1 MSQLQTSFLQG
12 SLATDLMVGGS
23 FISSFL
29 SSSFSN
35 LTIYICQ
42 SYHKIESGL
51 HFLKTWDILRDNNTL
66 IPSVTIN
73 LNPTSMTAMQ
83 CRSVLDL
90 SSAGQWPEM
99 TLQYCNL
106 LKSTV
111 ASFAG
116 CGTWEDT
123 QETDDLWRTEFANTY
138 QTTIFLFSD
147 FWRIVQKYALLLF
160 VQKHPNN

>member
-1 MSQLQTSFLQG
+1 MSQLQTYFLQG
-12 SLATDLMVGGS
+12 SPATDLMVGGS

-42 SYHKIESGL
+42 SYHKIKSGL

-90 SSAGQWPEM
+90 SSAGQ
-99 TLQYCNL
+99 
-106 LKSTV
+106 
-111 ASFAG
+111 
-116 CGTWEDT
+116 
-123 QETDDLWRTEFANTY
+123 
-138 QTTIFLFSD
+138 
-147 FWRIVQKYALLLF
+147 
-160 VQKHPNN
+160 